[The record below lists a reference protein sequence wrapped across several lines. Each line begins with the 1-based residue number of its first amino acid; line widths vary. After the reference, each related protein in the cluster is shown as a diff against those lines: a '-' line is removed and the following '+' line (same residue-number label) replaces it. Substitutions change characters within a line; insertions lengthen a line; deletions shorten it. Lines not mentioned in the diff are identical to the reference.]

1 MSNLK
6 FYGIIFGI
14 SRGFYEKI
22 MDLND
27 QFHNLIESA
36 NFQDFFKH
44 RKQVV
49 KIITKAYRKVKSDR
63 TIPKILSLKL

>member
-1 MSNLK
+1 
-6 FYGIIFGI
+6 
-14 SRGFYEKI
+14 

-36 NFQDFFKH
+36 NFQDFFKD
-44 RKQVV
+44 RKQVI
-49 KIITKAYRKVKSDR
+49 KIIIKAYKKVKSDQ